1 MDLKMMN
8 EDEKKKL
15 EEAKTGTGD
24 NGGNKPKIVP
34 TNPAASWTE
43 NKGQEESILGGSSKD
58 FKDVIPNNENANL
71 GIRNF
76 MENQMGVDSKSL
88 GYDGKNVTFD
98 GKAFITP
105 ERNTDGTTYVENKQ
119 DIYDAVNEYAKQNGI
134 VAVRDY
140 TNSKGIPYDI
150 SWNGENGTVS
160 INGVSF
166 KPTYIID
173 GKAYLYQSELDR
185 ILGKASNGIRT
196 DTDILNE
203 SKAKYGIDEAF
214 KNYVNFDYDPN
225 ADRSYQAFMDI
236 YNRAVEDEYKR
247 NVAQAKFRTGGLASP
262 AVMQMAS
269 AVRERALDDS
279 AGYIQQFEDR
289 ARSLEKDKLST
300 IVSQMMNDY
309 SLGSQA
315 NSTDLTNYY
324 NNLNQRMA
332 DEKFWRELRDA
343 DVNWELALPYLSK
356 MYANEGK
363 LSDLGVEAQ
372 GIANRSG
379 ILANEGAEI
388 ANEANRKA
396 LGWSD
401 AQNIIGLID
410 SLYGGKLNAFET
422 GISYPLPNVNVSGL
436 LNEDVLPYWQAVL
449 SAFGG

>member
-1 MDLKMMN
+1 MDLRRIN
-8 EDEKKKL
+8 EDEKKEL
-15 EEAKTGTGD
+15 SEAKIGTGD

-43 NKGQEESILGGSSKD
+43 NKSQEESILGGKN
-58 FKDVIPNNENANL
+58 VIPNNKNANL

-119 DIYDAVNEYAKQNGI
+119 DIYDAVNEYAKQNGV

-173 GKAYLYQSELDR
+173 GKAYLYQSELDK

-203 SKAKYGIDEAF
+203 SKEKFGAREAF
-214 KNYVNFDYDPN
+214 ENYVNFDYDPN

-236 YNRAVEDEYKR
+236 YNRAVSDEYKR
-247 NVAQAKFRTGGLASP
+247 NMAQAKFRTGGVVSP
-262 AVMQMAS
+262 AVMQA
-269 AVRERALDDS
+269 ANAIRERAMDDS

-289 ARSLEKDKLST
+289 ARAQAQDKLSA

-309 SLGSQA
+309 SLSSQA
-315 NSTDLTNYY
+315 NSTDLSNYY

-332 DEKFWRELRDA
+332 DEEFWRKLRETDT
-343 DVNWELALPYLSK
+343 NWELALPYLSK
-356 MYANEGK
+356 MYENESA

-372 GIANRSG
+372 GIAN
-379 ILANEGAEI
+379 EGADI

-410 SLYGGKLNAFET
+410 SLYGGKLNSFET
-422 GISYPLPNVNVSGL
+422 GIPYPLPNVNVSGL